1 MCFTY
6 VVLFN
11 IAKLH
16 RFTDKKPWHSENSK
30 KLSKF
35 IALTRRAGNNQMHNF
50 KAKKKKKI
58 MCYHCLMINSC
69 SCICLHA
76 YCLCAS
82 AIIQAPWKQ
91 GFVSMSPLAIT
102 TEAPCH
108 KYWKL
113 CILEPVLTARGAT
126 AMSSRGPQLESSPCL
141 LQVEKA
147 HTQQQ
152 GPGTATNK

>member
-16 RFTDKKPWHSENSK
+16 CFTDKKPWHSENSK

-35 IALTRRAGNNQMHNF
+35 ITLIRRAGNNQMHNF
-50 KAKKKKKI
+50 KAKKEI
-58 MCYHCLMINSC
+58 TCYHCLMINSC
-69 SCICLHA
+69 SFICLHA

-82 AIIQAPWKQ
+82 AIIQALWKP
-91 GFVSMSPLAIT
+91 GLVSMSPLAAT
-102 TEAPCH
+102 PEPPCC

-113 CILEPVLTARGAT
+113 CVLEPVLHTRGTTAVR
-126 AMSSRGPQLESSPCL
+126 SRANWRAAPACC
-141 LQVEKA
+141 K
-147 HTQQQ
+147 
-152 GPGTATNK
+152 